1 MMSLTGK
8 PRRKSVRKTIV
19 LVAAGAGLVLSGAAQ
34 AQQIVVQGNQRVD
47 ADTIRSYVTGTASGS
62 AEEARRNLLASGMF
76 SEVKVAQSGGRT
88 VVTVRENNLINRVVF
103 EGNKKVEKATLE
115 GIVEAKARGPY
126 SEAIVNADLARIRDV
141 YKRFGRGTA
150 KVTYRTVDLPN
161 GRVDVIYQVDEGD
174 KTGII
179 SINFVGNNAYSER
192 TLKGLMSSSEM
203 NFLSFIKTSDV
214 YDPDRIT

>member
-1 MMSLTGK
+1 M
-8 PRRKSVRKTIV
+8 
-19 LVAAGAGLVLSGAAQ
+19 
-34 AQQIVVQGNQRVD
+34 
-47 ADTIRSYVTGTASGS
+47 
-62 AEEARRNLLASGMF
+62 
-76 SEVKVAQSGGRT
+76 
-88 VVTVRENNLINRVVF
+88 VTVRENNLINRVVF

-115 GIVEAKARGPY
+115 GLVEAKARGPY

-179 SINFVGNNAYSER
+179 SINFVGNNAVFASGR
-192 TLKGLMSSSEM
+192 
-203 NFLSFIKTSDV
+203 
-214 YDPDRIT
+214 